1 MVWPVTRGSPPCCGE
16 PCPLR
21 GSLLLAKRVGVRFRR
36 VVRPPP
42 QSGFR
47 RSVEPRQRRGVAGA
61 PPTRIDLLRD
71 DESPPT
77 LGFGASQ
84 LRAALPFRNRRPEP
98 HSAAARPP
106 LYLLRRLEILRDG
119 GRHDDP
125 ELQAEP
131 EQDEDAPVVARLP
144 TVGDVSRHRKH
155 DPYTDARRKRDE
167 ALLRHPHI
175 PAAERKQAGPDGDP
189 QPHRS
194 SSAVPEVQSPRWSL
208 PRLVAEINHLA
219 VGIGG
224 EAAASPPQHGCR
236 LDRSFPLRVEMRET
250 SESCA
255 FGAPGVGSNAGA
267 VSVVPRCLLRD
278 SRRRSRARGLPT
290 DRGAGVGRGRVEL
303 APANTDQT

>member
-1 MVWPVTRGSPPCCGE
+1 MDRGRPAWWSGPSRGAPPPCCGE

-71 DESPPT
+71 DESPAT

-131 EQDEDAPVVARLP
+131 EQDEDAPC
-144 TVGDVSRHRKH
+144 
-155 DPYTDARRKRDE
+155 
-167 ALLRHPHI
+167 
-175 PAAERKQAGPDGDP
+175 
-189 QPHRS
+189 
-194 SSAVPEVQSPRWSL
+194 SSA
-208 PRLVAEINHLA
+208 A
-219 VGIGG
+219 
-224 EAAASPPQHGCR
+224 
-236 LDRSFPLRVEMRET
+236 D
-250 SESCA
+250 
-255 FGAPGVGSNAGA
+255 
-267 VSVVPRCLLRD
+267 
-278 SRRRSRARGLPT
+278 RRRRVAPSEARSLH
-290 DRGAGVGRGRVEL
+290 GRTTE
-303 APANTDQT
+303 A